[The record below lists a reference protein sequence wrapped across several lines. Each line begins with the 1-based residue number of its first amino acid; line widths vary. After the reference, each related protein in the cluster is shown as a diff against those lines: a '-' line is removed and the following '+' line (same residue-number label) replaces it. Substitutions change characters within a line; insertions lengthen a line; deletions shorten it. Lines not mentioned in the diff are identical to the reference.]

1 MPGDILAEHR
11 RLHRVTKMPTI
22 GFRTDG
28 ASGSSRAGMLA
39 LTVFLDNPFRR
50 EYSPA
55 IMHSTLQGKHL
66 RKRTG
71 LRRRMA
77 G

>member
-1 MPGDILAEHR
+1 MPSDILSERR
-11 RLHRVTKMPTI
+11 RLQPIAKMPSI
-22 GFRTDG
+22 GFRTSG
-28 ASGSSRAGMLA
+28 ASGSSHAGVVSM
-39 LTVFLDNPFRR
+39 TVFLDNPFRR